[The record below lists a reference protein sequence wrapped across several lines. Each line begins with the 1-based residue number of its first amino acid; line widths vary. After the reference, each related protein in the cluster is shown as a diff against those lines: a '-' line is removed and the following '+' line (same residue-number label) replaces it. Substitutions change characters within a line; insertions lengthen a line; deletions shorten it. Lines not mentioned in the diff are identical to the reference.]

1 MHRNVL
7 LPIGFVPENE
17 NSVKTNEINPAPKRQ
32 RFRKPRK
39 KPTKPDNNE
48 DTVELESDDESE
60 QEYCVIYRPDED
72 PQNTTNSDAHTV
84 DSDQARTINFTDDGH
99 VEVDR
104 GQGTSFVEDALPS
117 ADMNDTDEPT
127 PVSDDGITVEAV
139 GQDTEEHTSDV
150 PDDSALTETS
160 LEELA
165 DVPTT
170 PRLKRTSPPPRQ
182 RQRRVLQTPPQQPDS
197 SVARLQRN
205 RRPHQY
211 LSDYV
216 TSKQATTQPEW
227 MMKVN
232 WLKQEAK
239 DGKFK
244 GLEMEL
250 ARTIMEIM
258 K

>member
-1 MHRNVL
+1 MK
-7 LPIGFVPENE
+7 P
-17 NSVKTNEINPAPKRQ
+17 NEINPAPKRQ
-32 RFRKPRK
+32 RLRKPRK
-39 KPTKPDNNE
+39 KPTKPDNSE
-48 DTVELESDDESE
+48 DTVESESDNESE

-72 PQNTTNSDAHTV
+72 PQNNTNSDAHHV
-84 DSDQARTINFTDDGH
+84 DSDQARTTNFTDDGH

-127 PVSDDGITVEAV
+127 PVSDDDTTVEAV

-150 PDDSALTETS
+150 PDDSALTDTS
-160 LEELA
+160 LEEPA
-165 DVPTT
+165 NVPTT
-170 PRLKRTSPPPRQ
+170 PRLLRTSPPPRQ
-182 RQRRVLQTPPQQPDS
+182 RQRRDLPTPPQQPDS
-197 SVARLQRN
+197 PVTRPQRN

-211 LSDYV
+211 LSDNV

-227 MMKVN
+227 IMKVN

-239 DGKFK
+239 DGTFK

-258 K
+258 KGTA